1 MATSSKLKTANGK
14 YYATEDYVKS
24 YVDENSLTPLEVNE
38 AISGIVSTE
47 ISGKANSNDVYTK
60 EEVSQIISGFFSM
73 NTIE

>member
-24 YVDENSLTPLEVNE
+24 YVDENSLTSSNLNE
-38 AISGIVSTE
+38 AVSGIVSNE
-47 ISGKANSNDVYTK
+47 ISGKANINDVYTK
-60 EEVSQIISGFFSM
+60 EEISQIISGFFSM

>member
-24 YVDENSLTPLEVNE
+24 YVDENSLTSSNLNE
-38 AISGIVSTE
+38 AVSGIVSNE
-47 ISGKANSNDVYTK
+47 ISGKANINDVYTK